1 MSRPT
6 GKKIAVIDI
15 GSNTSKALIAT
26 VEKDGQ
32 VVALSERGF
41 PCRLI
46 SSAHISTLEIVEKD
60 VGILLEI
67 LGELLKFCMENS
79 PDHLVVVATEA
90 IRKSRNAHKII
101 AAIEKIYSVRLFVLS
116 GQQEAEFIAQGLKCD
131 PQIYNQTSIQ
141 AFDLGG
147 GSLELIQSRESCPI
161 IVKSMELGAIYLA
174 EKYLVNK
181 NQPLGEDEQGELRN
195 LIRVRISDC
204 GLSKHSDFTL
214 IGLGGAI
221 FFLRKILSKRKSVN
235 FADCQE
241 FSKLD
246 ISKLGGEI
254 CQMKLED
261 RIKEFPDLP
270 ADRADVF
277 PVACLIIEGIMD
289 VFQQNRCRHSIY
301 NLRYG
306 IASSFGT
313 SESRSDFLC

>member
-1 MSRPT
+1 MARPM

-15 GSNTSKALIAT
+15 GSNTSKALVAK
-26 VEKDGQ
+26 VEKGGRID
-32 VVALSERGF
+32 VESERSF

-46 SSAHISTLEIVEKD
+46 SSAHITTLEIAEKD
-60 VGILLEI
+60 VGILLET
-67 LGELLKFCMENS
+67 LGELLNFCMENS

-116 GQQEAEFIAQGLKCD
+116 GQQEAEFIAKGLKCD
-131 PQIYNQTSIQ
+131 PQIHNRTSIQ

-147 GSLELIQSRESCPI
+147 GSLELIQSRESRPI
-161 IVKSMELGAIYLA
+161 IEKSMELGAIYLA

-181 NQPLGEDEQGELRN
+181 NQPIGEDEQSVLRS
-195 LIRVRISDC
+195 LIRQRVAES
-204 GLSKHSDFTL
+204 GLSNHSDFTL

-221 FFLRKILSKRKSVN
+221 FFLRKILSQRKSVN
-235 FADCQE
+235 FENYQE

-246 ISKLGGEI
+246 VSELGEEI
-254 CQMKLED
+254 CRMKLED
-261 RIKEFPDLP
+261 RIQAFPSLP
-270 ADRADVF
+270 VDRADVF

-289 VFQQNRCRHSIY
+289 VLQQNRCRHSIY

-313 SESRSDFLC
+313 SESPSNFLC